1 MTQPKISEVHK
12 QMAKEVMKKMRIK
25 SIDELVE
32 ILIQEK
38 YNSTQR
44 GEMNNFDWLVVG
56 SAQRQR

>member
-38 YNSTQR
+38 YNAKR
-44 GEMNNFDWLVVG
+44 
-56 SAQRQR
+56 

>member
-12 QMAKEVMKKMRIK
+12 QMAKEVMKKMKIR

-38 YNSTQR
+38 YNAKR
-44 GEMNNFDWLVVG
+44 
-56 SAQRQR
+56 

>member
-32 ILIQEK
+32 ILIKEK
-38 YNSTQR
+38 YNSKR
-44 GEMNNFDWLVVG
+44 
-56 SAQRQR
+56 